1 MSDNIRRLAAGAA
14 IVGVIGICSAAPG
27 HADSPNCDPSSP
39 QFNSN
44 VCNEDPQTGIACNPQ
59 AGVNDPQSCVSD
71 QEQGGNPPVYLP
83 TF

>member
-1 MSDNIRRLAAGAA
+1 MNNIRRLAAGAA
-14 IVGVIGICSAAPG
+14 IVGMVGIGLAAPG
-27 HADSPNCDPSSP
+27 HSDSPYCDPSSP

-44 VCNEDPQTGIACNPQ
+44 VCNEDPQNGIACNPQ
-59 AGVNDPQSCVSD
+59 AGVYDPQYCGPG